1 MTFSKLHDI
10 ALLEIFDR
18 MDLAQLIN
26 TADLGPRYRDLITQ
40 HSAKKF
46 QFHEK
51 TIKISLSSMKG
62 QSDIDI
68 SSENKISIKSV
79 AAILK
84 TLRNF
89 GHLISK
95 LEIDVLS
102 MRPSEQHLIDQ
113 YINEYCR
120 SALVEICCKYFN
132 ENTMDAWKKPFESV
146 EKVTLEFG
154 SINEPTGNRLNETF
168 PKMRYLKHRMFK
180 TIAKL
185 HTEQH
190 YPFLVFFEVFYRESV
205 DLKQFL
211 TLNRQLQTL
220 HIWYSVEMEFFQFL
234 NQTLPDLEDL
244 QFTLDGTNHL
254 GDDVHDS
261 ILLSNVKRLA
271 IEWKS
276 RDYHEI
282 ERFTEI
288 FPNIE
293 EFKIF
298 FYEIQVPSQWIEVIT
313 QMKALKKLT
322 IVTGRLNTQ
331 EFCRIMSELTN
342 LAELTVEFDE
352 HVSNSVIES
361 MEQHESLQKVTFVE
375 MNEANRKFACETI
388 SLGWKMGRERSLDE
402 QMEETVFLRNNNR
415 EEEP

>member
-1 MTFSKLHDI
+1 MSFSKLHDI
-10 ALLEIFDR
+10 ALLEIFDQ

-26 TADLGPRYRDLITQ
+26 AADLGPRYRDLITQ
-40 HSAKKF
+40 YSAKKF
-46 QFHEK
+46 RFHEK

-62 QSDIDI
+62 QNDIDV
-68 SSENKISIKSV
+68 SSENKISMKSV

-102 MRPSEQHLIDQ
+102 MKPLEQHLIDK

-120 SALVEICCKYFN
+120 RALIEISCKYFN
-132 ENTMDAWKKPFESV
+132 ENTMDEWKKPFENV
-146 EKVTLEFG
+146 EKVTLDFG
-154 SINEPTGNRLNETF
+154 SMNEPTGNRLNETF

-180 TIAKL
+180 TIVKS

-205 DLKQFL
+205 DLKQFS
-211 TLNRQLQTL
+211 TLNRQLRTL
-220 HIWYSVEMEFFQFL
+220 HIWYSVEMEFLLFL
-234 NQTLPDLEDL
+234 NQTLPELDDL

-254 GDDVHDS
+254 RDDVHDS
-261 ILLSNVKRLA
+261 ILLSNVKKLA
-271 IEWKS
+271 IECKS
-276 RDYHEI
+276 SDYHEI
-282 ERFTEI
+282 EHFTGI

-293 EFKIF
+293 EFKLF

-313 QMKALKKLT
+313 QMNTLKKLT
-322 IVTGRLNTQ
+322 IATGRLNTQ

-342 LAELTVEFDE
+342 LVELTVEFDE
-352 HVSNSVIES
+352 RVSNSVIES
-361 MEQHESLQKVTFVE
+361 MEQHGSLQKVTFVE
-375 MNEANRKFACETI
+375 MNEGNRKFARETI
-388 SLGWKMGRERSLDE
+388 SQDWKMRLDE
-402 QMEETVFLRNNNR
+402 QMEETIFLRNNNL
-415 EEEP
+415 EEKFELQV